1 MKRKTLL
8 LRVPKDIVKRR
19 KRPLAE
25 TCDYLEKYQRPV
37 NRRRVDP
44 VVVLSNAF
52 ESILNEMRDLPDSDP
67 FHYPVNAKVWSFF
80 QPLVFSS
87 SRQLVSVFYYS
98 FFGLGITSLLQ

>member
-8 LRVPKDIVKRR
+8 LRVPKEIVRKR

-25 TCDYLEKYQRPV
+25 THCDYQKYQRPA

-80 QPLVFSS
+80 LALRFS
-87 SRQLVSVFYYS
+87 LCV
-98 FFGLGITSLLQ
+98 